1 MNCFEKHDFCGA
13 GFADA
18 AIINIPQIASINLIT
33 NTERPKEFNNRAA
46 SEDGGGGASTR
57 AGWPAGSGARRRR
70 DSCVGFEGA

>member
-18 AIINIPQIASINLIT
+18 AIINIPQIA
-33 NTERPKEFNNRAA
+33 RPKEFNNRAA